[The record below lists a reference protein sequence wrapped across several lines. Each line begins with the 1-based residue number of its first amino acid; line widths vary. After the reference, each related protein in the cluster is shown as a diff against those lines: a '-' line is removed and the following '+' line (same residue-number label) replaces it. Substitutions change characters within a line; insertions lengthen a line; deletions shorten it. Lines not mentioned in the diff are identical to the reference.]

1 MATDMKEKFEI
12 KNYVKLICLRLD
24 HYESFIEDK
33 VNTDCISDIN
43 DFILKHKN
51 EEGVKILIFE
61 MKNMRMTTISQAREY
76 IQHLHA
82 FDYIRGLIESGHD
95 LITSEQV
102 DKMSIGEII
111 TYMLDYKKRIKLWG
125 HDGPHL
131 LFKLK
136 IVMWFIFIKE
146 PVP

>member
-24 HYESFIEDK
+24 HYESFIEDE

-43 DFILKHKN
+43 NFILKHKN
-51 EEGVKILIFE
+51 EEGVKILIF
-61 MKNMRMTTISQAREY
+61 

-95 LITSEQV
+95 LITADQV

-111 TYMLDYKKRIKLWG
+111 TYMLDYKK
-125 HDGPHL
+125 
-131 LFKLK
+131 
-136 IVMWFIFIKE
+136 
-146 PVP
+146 

>member
-24 HYESFIEDK
+24 HYESFIEDE
-33 VNTDCISDIN
+33 VNTDSISDIN
-43 DFILKHKN
+43 NFILKHKN

-95 LITSEQV
+95 LITSDQV

-111 TYMLDYKKRIKLWG
+111 TYMLDYKK
-125 HDGPHL
+125 
-131 LFKLK
+131 
-136 IVMWFIFIKE
+136 E
-146 PVP
+146 